1 MDKIGVMVVDDHP
14 LMRDAI
20 CSAIEAEE
28 DMQVTGAA
36 ADGFAALELVQTR
49 QVQVAVVDLLMPGM
63 DGLETI
69 AALRLSAPQVRV
81 LVLTSSTEEHKVLEA
96 LRAGA
101 SGYLLKDAQRSDLM
115 EAIRQVQRG
124 QVYLPQEVAARLVSS
139 LQTSG
144 SIPSS
149 PQPGLEKGGS
159 LAPLTDRQAQ
169 ILELLG
175 QGASN
180 QEIAQKLVVSE
191 ATIRSHIFHLASR
204 LGLKTREQV
213 AAYAAR
219 IKE

>member
-144 SIPSS
+144 AMPSAS
-149 PQPGLEKGGS
+149 QPGLEKGGS

-180 QEIAQKLVVSE
+180 QEIARQLVVSE

-204 LGLKTREQV
+204 LGLKNREQV

>member
-144 SIPSS
+144 AMPTA
-149 PQPGLEKGGS
+149 PQPGLETGGS

-180 QEIAQKLVVSE
+180 QEIARQLVVSE

>member
-144 SIPSS
+144 AMPSAS
-149 PQPGLEKGGS
+149 QPGLEKGGS

-204 LGLKTREQV
+204 LGLKNREQV

>member
-124 QVYLPQEVAARLVSS
+124 GVYLPQEVAARLVSS

-144 SIPSS
+144 SMPSA
-149 PQPGLEKGGS
+149 PPPGLEKGGS

-204 LGLKTREQV
+204 LGLKNREQV